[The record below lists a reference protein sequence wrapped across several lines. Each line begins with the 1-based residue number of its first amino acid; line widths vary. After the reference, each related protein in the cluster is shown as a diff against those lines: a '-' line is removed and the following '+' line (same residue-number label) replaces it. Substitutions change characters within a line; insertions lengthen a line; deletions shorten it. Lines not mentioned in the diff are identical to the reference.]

1 MRRIFPRRICDSR
14 GERCGFT
21 LIEILVSLLILS
33 ILAAAAAR
41 GLMISMA
48 SDEVS
53 MQIFQGNLLLNKI
66 EASALR
72 GDSPEAMK
80 KQAGNGWRFSETLT
94 KASETNAIVWRIISL
109 QSTVRPSLQ
118 VQTSLRA
125 SH

>member
-14 GERCGFT
+14 GVRCGFT